1 MATVLVLLPLF
12 VSPSSLCNSG
22 WWPRQQRTRVAGVVA
37 PVSPIMHT
45 IFVQCKYCRGGNHA
59 IPGWG
64 GSGSAPGDDQI
75 ACSVCFSRRQIVQF
89 LMPRPQWGRL
99 LAFSSS
105 REVLWDQS
113 HCCLYIVCACVCAPL
128 FLAPA
133 WPCPVYVYTHL
144 SLAHVPVCFPQSAVV
159 SDSDEPALT
168 ECSYLRELGDK

>member
-113 HCCLYIVCACVCAPL
+113 HCCLYIVCACVCAPSPLPRPCLALSRIRVHTPIVGPRASL
-128 FLAPA
+128 F
-133 WPCPVYVYTHL
+133 
-144 SLAHVPVCFPQSAVV
+144 SAK
-159 SDSDEPALT
+159 
-168 ECSYLRELGDK
+168 CCGK